1 MIIRDY
7 RPGDFPQIEA
17 LWKETG
23 VFRPERADTPEIILR
38 CNSQG
43 GKFLILEDEMNKRI
57 VGTSWLTWDGRRVLM
72 QYFALVP
79 TLQGLGY
86 GWKLAIESMAYARN
100 KGASIKLEVHHDNIP
115 AIELYRSLGFKI
127 LEGYEVYLVYHDV

>member
-7 RPGDFPQIEA
+7 RHEDFSQVEK

-23 VFRPERADTPEIILR
+23 VFRPERGDTPEIILR

-43 GKFLILEDEMNKRI
+43 GKFLILEDEINKRI
-57 VGTSWLTWDGRRVLM
+57 IGTSWLTWDGRRVLM
-72 QYFALVP
+72 QYFALLP

-86 GWKLAIESMAYARN
+86 GRKLAIESMAYARD
-100 KGASIKLEVHHDNIP
+100 KGASIKLEVHHDNTP
-115 AIELYRSLGFKI
+115 ANGLYRGLGFKI